1 MNVEMYFEGYL
12 WARFFGDGYLVI
24 GICGCNVWASFL
36 LVMLRENL
44 ELEICRC
51 VL

>member
-24 GICGCNVWASFL
+24 GICGCNVWASFFVGNAAGKFGVGDL
-36 LVMLRENL
+36 
-44 ELEICRC
+44 
-51 VL
+51 